1 MATTSPSTPGR
12 PTTEGGPPHQPGRG
26 GRWTVFWVA
35 IWTFFLLEPLEA
47 GWARRDEAA
56 GWIGMAATL
65 AFAAWYV
72 GSFIVRRRG
81 LLGGWVHPR
90 PGAGVVT
97 VGVATA
103 LAVVVCVSVGQS
115 GTAAAVY
122 VGVLAV
128 LSFRGALGLTVA
140 AVNAATWYAA
150 GLLVPGWERDNALLL
165 SMLTAGLAVF
175 GFTQMISGNARL
187 RMAQEENQRLAI
199 SEERNRFARDLHD
212 ILGHSLTVITVK
224 AELAGRLV
232 DAEPDRAR
240 AEIADLERL
249 SRDALAD
256 VRRAVDGY
264 RELTLP
270 GELARARA
278 ALEAAEIRADLPNAT
293 DQVPGELREL
303 FAWTIREGVT
313 NVIRHSGASRCT
325 VRLQPDTVEVLDDGR
340 GPGAGDTGHG
350 LTGLRERATR
360 LGASV
365 VTAAR
370 EPRGFAL
377 RVAAPARENAAG
389 FAP

>member
-1 MATTSPSTPGR
+1 MSATTRRSPGDAA
-12 PTTEGGPPHQPGRG
+12 GGPSLHQPGRG

-35 IWTFFLLEPLEA
+35 IWTFFLLEPLEV
-47 GWARRDEAA
+47 GWSHRDEVS
-56 GWIGMAATL
+56 GWVGMAATL
-65 AFAAWYV
+65 TFAAWYV
-72 GSFIVRRRG
+72 TAFVLRRRG
-81 LLGGWVHPR
+81 LLGGWVHPHR
-90 PGAGVVT
+90 VAGVVT

-103 LAVVVCVSVGQS
+103 LAVVMCLALGQA

-128 LSFRGALGLTVA
+128 LSFGGVAGLAVA
-140 AVNAATWYAA
+140 AVNAGAWYAA
-150 GLLVPGWERDNALLL
+150 GLLVPGWDRDNALLL

-175 GFTQMISGNARL
+175 GFSQMISGNARL
-187 RMAQEENQRLAI
+187 RLAQEENQRLAI
-199 SEERNRFARDLHD
+199 ADERNRFARDLHD

-232 DAEPDRAR
+232 DVDPERAR
-240 AEIADLERL
+240 SELADLERL
-249 SRDALAD
+249 SRDALTD

-325 VRLQPDTVEVLDDGR
+325 VRLQADTVEVLDDGR
-340 GPGAGDTGHG
+340 GPGAGDAGHG

-370 EPRGFAL
+370 EPRGFTL
-377 RVAAPARENAAG
+377 RVAAPSGADAAG
-389 FAP
+389 VAR

>member
-1 MATTSPSTPGR
+1 MSATSSTAPGR
-12 PTTEGGPPHQPGRG
+12 PPAGSRLPHQSGRG
-26 GRWTVFWVA
+26 ARWSVFWVA

-47 GWARRDEAA
+47 GWQRRDEAA
-56 GWIGMAATL
+56 GWVGMAATL
-65 AFAAWYV
+65 AFAGWYV
-72 GSFIVRRRG
+72 GSFMLRRRG

-90 PGAGVVT
+90 PGVGVVT

-103 LAVVVCVSVGQS
+103 LAIAMCVAVGQS

-122 VGVLAV
+122 VAVLAV
-128 LSFRGALGLTVA
+128 LSFRGAIGLAVA
-140 AVNAATWYAA
+140 AVSAGAWYAA
-150 GLLVPGWERDNALLL
+150 GLLVPGWERDNSLLL

-175 GFTQMISGNARL
+175 GFTQMVIGNVRL

-232 DAEPDRAR
+232 DVDPGRAR
-240 AEIADLERL
+240 TEIADLERL

-270 GELARARA
+270 GEIARARA
-278 ALEAAEIRADLPNAT
+278 ALGAAEITADLPNST
-293 DQVPGELREL
+293 DQVPGDLREL

-313 NVIRHSGASRCT
+313 NVVRHSGARHCT
-325 VRLQPDTVEVLDDGR
+325 VRLSADAAEVRDDGR
-340 GPGAGDTGHG
+340 GPTQGSGGHG
-350 LTGLRERATR
+350 LVGLRERAAEV
-360 LGASV
+360 GASV
-365 VTAAR
+365 EAGRAAD
-370 EPRGFAL
+370 RGFVL
-377 RVAAPARENAAG
+377 RVSTPTGEVQAR
-389 FAP
+389 